1 MTEQTKIADSTS
13 SDVMPLREAT
23 DNVTALEARGDF
35 KFKGIFGLYNY
46 ILEAT
51 NRFSTNRILP
61 ELGQLKREV
70 PLPENKFEEYIFEL
84 TGRGSIKIPM
94 VLMFPS
100 IDFIASSGTISEMA
114 ILCRPTQSDGTSA
127 KRYVEFYRQKSIEA
141 LNQWLRFNESHWR
154 DMDGEALYR
163 SVAQGALQNTHA
175 GAVIARF
182 FVLSFDKKADQ
193 KTSTYRAFVRPIIQ
207 QLIDE
212 KKLLYLRDPALNFHT
227 IQFPDE
233 LSLKHRVEMLATC
246 CVTAIPGFENPVDFD
261 AERLAKQVERYYR
274 ENISPAQ
281 RQVVAELR
289 LVLAEYQK
297 LQRHRQEKEQKDQLG
312 KALADL
318 MKLEHVVATT
328 HFRNWDEEFVRKVL
342 SLPDVL
348 SVEFPLRGR
357 VYTFVLAKQK
367 IYPAVI
373 AARKNLDEKGDE
385 TEVRILS
392 AMGVGRHLENDQLRA
407 FEDLEDRIFFDRLPF
422 FTRLW
427 RSLFGKRRISK
438 EESVMIRERMRKEEM
453 EEQIQIKK
461 KEAERTTRRIAE
473 EQVEKKKKGPSGADA
488 DVVPANTFEAET
500 AKTRESMRVEERA
513 EEVLRKVIDLLDAAW
528 DRKELPNRTH
538 VLSGVPD
545 FEGDED
551 TMIFFLKK
559 HGRKQIYS
567 FRVMRDDPKYVW
579 PILISRRYIQRHG
592 KRLLREAM
600 DEADRQRKAMMPEQE
615 KFDVATAIEDFLT
628 KLMAR
633 R

>member
-1 MTEQTKIADSTS
+1 MAEQTKIADSIQ

-35 KFKGIFGLYNY
+35 KYKGIFGLYNY
-46 ILEAT
+46 VLEST

-70 PLPENKFEEYIFEL
+70 PLPENKFDEYITEL
-84 TGRGSIKIPM
+84 TGRGSMKVPM
-94 VLMFPS
+94 MLMFPS
-100 IDFIASSGTISEMA
+100 IDFISSSGKMSEMA

-127 KRYVEFYRQKSIEA
+127 KRYVEFYRQKSVEA
-141 LNQWLRFNESHWR
+141 LNSWLRFNESHWL
-154 DMDGEALYR
+154 DMDVDSLYR
-163 SVAQGALQNTHA
+163 SVSQGAIQNTHA
-175 GAVIARF
+175 GAVIAKF
-182 FVLSFDKKADQ
+182 FVLAFDRKPEQ
-193 KTSTYRAFVRPIIQ
+193 KTATYKTYVRPIIQ

-212 KKLLYLRDPALNFHT
+212 KKLLYLKDAALNFHT
-227 IQFPDE
+227 IQFADE
-233 LSLKHRVEMLATC
+233 PSLKHRVELLSAC
-246 CVTAIPGFENPVDFD
+246 CATAIPGFQNPVELDPD
-261 AERLAKQVERYYR
+261 RISEQVEQYYR
-274 ENISPAQ
+274 GNISPAQ

-289 LVLAEYQK
+289 LVLAEF
-297 LQRHRQEKEQKDQLG
+297 QRLLRNRREKEQKDQLG
-312 KALADL
+312 NALTDL
-318 MKLEHVVATT
+318 TKLDHVVPTT
-328 HFRNWDEEFVRKVL
+328 HFRNWDEEFVRRVL

-348 SVEFPLRGR
+348 NVEFPLRGK
-357 VYTFVLAKQK
+357 VFTFLLAKPK

-373 AARKNLDEKGDE
+373 AARKSLDEKGDE

-392 AMGVGRHLENDQLRA
+392 SMGVGRHLEGDQLHA

-427 RSLFGKRRISK
+427 RALFGRRRISK
-438 EESVMIRERMRKEEM
+438 EESVMIRERMRKEEL

-461 KEAERTTRRIAE
+461 KDAERTTRRIAE
-473 EQVEKKKKGPSGADA
+473 EQIEKKKKGPTDD
-488 DVVPANTFEAET
+488 DVVPANTFEEQT
-500 AKTRESMRVEERA
+500 AKTKESMRIDERA

-528 DRKELPNRTH
+528 DRKELPNRTN
-538 VLSGVPD
+538 VLDGVPE
-545 FEGDED
+545 FEGNED

-559 HGRKQIYS
+559 YGRKQIYS
-567 FRVMRDDPKYVW
+567 FRVMREDPKFLW

-592 KRLLREAM
+592 KRLLRESM